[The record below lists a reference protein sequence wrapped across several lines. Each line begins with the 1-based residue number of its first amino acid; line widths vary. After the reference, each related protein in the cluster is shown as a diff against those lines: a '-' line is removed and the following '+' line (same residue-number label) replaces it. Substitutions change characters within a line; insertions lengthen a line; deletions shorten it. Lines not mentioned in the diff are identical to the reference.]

1 MAGRCPAVND
11 HALVAAARRLR
22 TAHIAY
28 DEATAVWQAA
38 VDQYRRAEHELAE
51 AGREHRILL
60 MSTEEV
66 DLIEAPQ

>member
-1 MAGRCPAVND
+1 MND
-11 HALVAAARRLR
+11 PALVAAARRLR

-38 VDQYRRAEHELAE
+38 VDQYRRAEHAE

-60 MSTEEV
+60 MSTDDA

>member
-1 MAGRCPAVND
+1 MND
-11 HALVAAARRLR
+11 PALVTAARRLR

-28 DEATAVWQAA
+28 EEAVRSVRDA

-60 MSTEEV
+60 TSTE
-66 DLIEAPQ
+66 DADPIEAPQ

>member
-1 MAGRCPAVND
+1 MND
-11 HALVAAARRLR
+11 PALVAAARRLR
-22 TAHIAY
+22 TAHIAH

-60 MSTEEV
+60 MSTDDA
-66 DLIEAPQ
+66 DLIEAPR

>member
-1 MAGRCPAVND
+1 MND
-11 HALVAAARRLR
+11 PALVAAARRLR

-38 VDQYRRAEHELAE
+38 AHELAE